1 MKNKLLL
8 TVSALI
14 ISGSFAFAQESAPEI
29 VLTAVESQI
38 AALSLDGFK
47 RFEVVTGLTQT
58 KIEAINPDTRDKL
71 EIVIDSA
78 TGDVL
83 STEAGKAG
91 VFENIKEGTVYRT
104 RNRDFVEVGDNGD
117 DTSDSSSDDNSAE
130 DNADDDNGAD
140 TSGNSSDDD
149 SSDDDSSG
157 DDSSGDDSS
166 NDDSSNDDSS
176 DESSNSLAIKT
187 FAPVH
192 PGPEELCAREIEDL
206 SQSFGHSKVY
216 TSNTSSS

>member
-1 MKNKLLL
+1 MRLASFALYSENHPMKNKLLV

-29 VLTAVESQI
+29 VLTPVEAQI
-38 AALSLDGFK
+38 AELSLDGFK
-47 RFEVVTGLTQT
+47 RFEVKTGLTQT
-58 KIEAINPDTRDKL
+58 KIEAINPETLDKL

-91 VFENIKEGTVYRT
+91 MLENIKEGTFYRT
-104 RNRDFVEVGDNGD
+104 RNRDFVEVDDNGA
-117 DTSDSSSDDNSAE
+117 DTSDDSSDDNSDEA
-130 DNADDDNGAD
+130 NADDDNGAD

-149 SSDDDSSG
+149 SSG
-157 DDSSGDDSS
+157 DDSSDD
-166 NDDSSNDDSS
+166 
-176 DESSNSLAIKT
+176 SSNSLAIKT

-206 SQSFGHSKVY
+206 SPPFGHSKVY
-216 TSNTSSS
+216 TSNTSLN